1 MSDCLQIKSLTNFT
15 NGQDWRLSLLHDD
28 PFDLLIWVTRGQGL
42 LHTDGSRRDV
52 GAHNAILIPHGQVF
66 ALDMGRQANG
76 LVAIM
81 PPIHNSWGIEKAH
94 QLRIRDARQIA
105 QLSGFIEAAQREM
118 SDDQPF
124 LEAALSAHQRLI
136 EVWVRRQISRPE
148 HSPAKQNASIR
159 LISRFFANMTAPE
172 LKGATMAQHAQ
183 QLGVTP
189 THLARASRTATG
201 VTAADHLTA
210 RLLHQ
215 TQTALIDTKLSAKDI
230 ATHLNFGSAAYFTR
244 FVQQH
249 TGQTPTQIRQSG

>member
-42 LHTDGSRRDV
+42 LHTDGLRRGV

-105 QLSGFIEAAQREM
+105 QLSGFIEANQREI

-189 THLARASRTATG
+189 THLARASRTQP
-201 VTAADHLTA
+201 V
-210 RLLHQ
+210 
-215 TQTALIDTKLSAKDI
+215 
-230 ATHLNFGSAAYFTR
+230 
-244 FVQQH
+244 
-249 TGQTPTQIRQSG
+249 